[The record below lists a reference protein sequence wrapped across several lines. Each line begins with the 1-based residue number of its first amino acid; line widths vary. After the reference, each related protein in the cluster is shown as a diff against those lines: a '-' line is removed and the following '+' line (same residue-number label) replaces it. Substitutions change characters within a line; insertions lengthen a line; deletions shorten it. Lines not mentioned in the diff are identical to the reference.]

1 MTTHRRERPKL
12 ISHTQSR
19 KVPEMS
25 DPKLYDTITAIAK
38 RRGYYWPSY
47 EIYGGLSG
55 YVTYGDLGTKLKRN
69 IENNWRSHFTNR
81 QEVLEIEAPIINP
94 ATIFEASGHIANF
107 KEYSSEC
114 TKCGHSFRADH
125 LIEDKTDLENV
136 EAMGGDAIK
145 RLLVEHK
152 IKCPRCGSPL
162 KEPTLILTMFKTD
175 IGATGGLTGYARPE
189 AAQGMFINFKRGYQ
203 HAREKLPFALA
214 QVGKVMRNE
223 ISPRRGLTRTREF
236 TIMEL
241 ELFFDPQ
248 QPECPWLKEVEDE
261 KVRLLTESMQA
272 SDDRTPVET
281 TIRDAVENGLILT
294 EWNAYYMG
302 VSKRF
307 ITHLGIPED
316 RQRFR
321 AHLSDERAHYSAQ
334 TYDHEVQL
342 RSFGWLEVA
351 GHAYRTDYD
360 LKAHQKGAD
369 TDMTVLREDG
379 TRFTPHV
386 VEPSFGLGR
395 QFITALEASYEH
407 KEKRNI
413 FHLPRD
419 LAPYQL
425 SVFPLVTKDGLPE
438 KAVEIHRALL
448 GAGFAAFYDE
458 RGSVG
463 RRYARSDE
471 AGTPLAVTIDYDTL
485 QDEAV
490 TIRDRDTWGQVRTSI
505 KDLTALLKE
514 YYSYRA
520 EFEDLGPAV

>member
-1 MTTHRRERPKL
+1 MT
-12 ISHTQSR
+12 
-19 KVPEMS
+19 
-25 DPKLYDTITAIAK
+25 DPNLYDTITAIAK

-69 IENNWRSHFTNR
+69 IERTWRNHFTR
-81 QEVLEIEAPIINP
+81 QQNILEIEAPIINP
-94 ATIFEASGHIANF
+94 ETIFEASGHITNF

-145 RLLVEHK
+145 RLLEEHK
-152 IKCPRCGSPL
+152 IRCPRCGSPL
-162 KEPTLILTMFKTD
+162 KEPTLILTMFKTQ

-189 AAQGMFINFKRGYQ
+189 AAQSMFINFKRGYQ

-248 QPECPWLKEVEDE
+248 KPECPWLKEVEDE
-261 KVRLLTESMQA
+261 EIRLLTEEMLA
-272 SDDRTPVET
+272 NDERTPLEL
-281 TIRDAVENGLILT
+281 TIREALEKGLILQ
-294 EWNAYYMG
+294 EWSAYYMG
-302 VSKRF
+302 VSKQF
-307 ITHLGIPED
+307 ITHLGVPHD
-316 RQRFR
+316 HQRFR
-321 AHLSDERAHYSAQ
+321 AHLPNERAHYSAQ

-342 RSFGWLEVA
+342 SHGWLEVS

-360 LKAHQKGAD
+360 LKSHQKGAD

-395 QFITALEASYEH
+395 QLYTALEHAYERRD
-407 KEKRNI
+407 KRNI
-413 FHLPRD
+413 LHLPRD
-419 LAPYQL
+419 LAPYHL
-425 SVFPLVTKDGLPE
+425 SVFPLVTKDGLKE
-438 KAVEIHRALL
+438 KAQEVHVALEK
-448 GAGFAAFYDE
+448 AGFTTFYDD

-471 AGTPLAVTIDYDTL
+471 AGTPLAVTIDYATL
-485 QDEAV
+485 DDETV
-490 TIRDRDTWGQVRTSI
+490 TIRDRDNWTQVRTPI
-505 KDLTALLKE
+505 QDLTTNLR
-514 YYSYRA
+514 SYFSYEA
-520 EFEDLGPAV
+520 QFEDLGQPIEP